1 MYINPVRQKC
11 SHVVCILE
19 GGISPTNNKGVWG
32 IFQADLGS
40 GIGSPYK
47 LPPVPVSGTFLLK
60 RLSEINC

>member
-1 MYINPVRQKC
+1 MLSVFWKEAFPPLIIK
-11 SHVVCILE
+11 VC
-19 GGISPTNNKGVWG
+19 GG